1 MGMKAFVALSL
12 LVFISKANS
21 QEIDAASLNAILPAG
36 FTPVCEDGQEPKS
49 ASNRGKRQIGQGP
62 PPCFSIIDADADY
75 NGAKCQAEFEGKCS
89 TAKPYVQRGQTAM
102 CIYFPQ
108 PQKWFKL
115 TGTYGWCGA
124 DNCCDFQ
131 PRGNCNAVR
140 PLANFF
146 PLTGASSCAEVDN
159 PAQFAVTGAELMK
172 GKEGEERIICIKNA
186 DDQYVEEVVIMEE
199 CGAMDCC
206 RFKFRDSAD
215 SS

>member
-1 MGMKAFVALSL
+1 
-12 LVFISKANS
+12 
-21 QEIDAASLNAILPAG
+21 
-36 FTPVCEDGQEPKS
+36 
-49 ASNRGKRQIGQGP
+49 
-62 PPCFSIIDADADY
+62 
-75 NGAKCQAEFEGKCS
+75 
-89 TAKPYVQRGQTAM
+89 M

-146 PLTGASSCAEVDN
+146 PLTGASSCAEIDN

-172 GKEGEERIICIKNA
+172 GKEGEERVICIKNA
-186 DDQYVEEVVIMEE
+186 DDQYVDEVVILEE